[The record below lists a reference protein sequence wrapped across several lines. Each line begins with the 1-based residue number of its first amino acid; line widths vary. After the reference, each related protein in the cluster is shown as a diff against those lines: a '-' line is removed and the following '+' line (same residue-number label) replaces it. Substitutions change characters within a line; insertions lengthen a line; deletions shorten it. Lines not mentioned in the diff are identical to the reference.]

1 LKNAKHIQGKV
12 MITFDRNRTY
22 SRKRLW

>member
-1 LKNAKHIQGKV
+1 